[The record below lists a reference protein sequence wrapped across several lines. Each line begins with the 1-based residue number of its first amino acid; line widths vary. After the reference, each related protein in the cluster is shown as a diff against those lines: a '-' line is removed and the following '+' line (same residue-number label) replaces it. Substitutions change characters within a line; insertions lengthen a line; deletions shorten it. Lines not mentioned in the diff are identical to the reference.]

1 MNLRNLRCVPWTCE
15 WGRFG
20 MTAEQLASGGS
31 RVDGVF
37 WACHH
42 PGLAPDIRLIV
53 RGECESCPLWTLAA
67 RLAAEVP
74 T

>member
-1 MNLRNLRCVPWTCE
+1 MNPDTLRRVPWTCE

-20 MTAEQLASGGS
+20 LTAEQITAENS

-42 PGLAPDIRLIV
+42 PGLAPEIKLVGR
-53 RGECESCPLWTLAA
+53 RECETCPVWTPAA
-67 RLAAEVP
+67 RLVKGISA
-74 T
+74 